1 MEMTADKEA
10 QYKKEMHKNRQRVAR
25 ARQTENRRVGERGE
39 RGRVKTTNAVIVQ
52 IQ

>member
-1 MEMTADKEA
+1 MTADKEA

-25 ARQTENRRVGERGE
+25 ARQTESRRERG
-39 RGRVKTTNAVIVQ
+39 VKTTNAVIVQ

>member
-25 ARQTENRRVGERGE
+25 ARQRAGE

>member
-25 ARQTENRRVGERGE
+25 ARQRAGE
-39 RGRVKTTNAVIVQ
+39 RGRERRGVKTTNAVIVQ